1 MRSLPPPVAL
11 LLAAALGVTACAG
24 MVDPAVKADLDRR
37 VAAFP
42 TSEET
47 YPPSDVFSPM
57 SFHPGQWTQHRIRD
71 DKNGPQLLTF
81 KLLGMDS
88 GGYWVET
95 VNESYAGREAIR
107 MLVFLRGGRDTSA
120 MEIRGVRIKK
130 GDGPAV
136 DLDQTADP
144 TARNRVYQAL
154 DLLAV
159 AMESQEK
166 DDARVP
172 GGHFIGCWKH
182 QTPGPWGPWQKP
194 SIVCAHP
201 SVPLSGIVFAK
212 PTDGSALMELVAWGT
227 SGAEPEL

>member
-1 MRSLPPPVAL
+1 MRRLPSPAVL
-11 LLAAALGVTACAG
+11 CLTAALGAVACSG
-24 MVDPAVKADLDRR
+24 VDPAVKADLDRR
-37 VAAFP
+37 LAALQ

-57 SFHPGQWTQHRIRD
+57 PFHPGQWTQHRVRD

-95 VNESYAGREAIR
+95 ITETYKGREAVR
-107 MLVFLRGGRDTSA
+107 MLVFLRGGRDTTA

-130 GDGPAV
+130 GDGPAE
-136 DLDQTADP
+136 DLDHTADP

-159 AMESQEK
+159 AVESQEK

-182 QTPGPWGPWQKP
+182 QTPLNWGPWQKP
-194 SIVCAHP
+194 TVVCAHP

-212 PTDGSALMELVAWGT
+212 PTDGSALMELVGFGI

>member
-1 MRSLPPPVAL
+1 MRSLPS
-11 LLAAALGVTACAG
+11 LAVLPLIAALGLGCSSG
-24 MVDPAVKADLDRR
+24 FDPAVKADLDRR
-37 VAAFP
+37 IAAFP
-42 TSEET
+42 TSDET
-47 YPPSDVFSPM
+47 YPPSDVYSPM
-57 SFHPGQWTQHRIRD
+57 PFAPGQWTQHRIHD
-71 DKNGPQLLTF
+71 DKNGAELLTF
-81 KLLGMDS
+81 KLLGMET
-88 GGYWVET
+88 GGYWIET
-95 VNESYAGREAIR
+95 ITESYAGREAAR

-120 MEIRGVRIKK
+120 IELRGVRIKK

-136 DLDQTADP
+136 DLDATADP
-144 TARNRVYQAL
+144 MARNHIYQAL

-159 AMESQEK
+159 AVESQEK

-194 SIVCAHP
+194 SNVCAHP

-212 PTDGSALMELVAWGT
+212 PTDGSALMELVAWGL